1 MINILWSWKKLLV
14 YLLARKLIACR
25 VHRQLNLSRKKW
37 WGGSIICLQLLVLDE
52 KSSEL
57 IILSHIK
64 CVIWVYPKSM
74 IYSLW
79 ITFSLSI
86 LKIGTDFRP
95 LNLNGKRYAVVNSI
109 IKTCFAGLSSSH
121 FSSRVKFLLIHSLLV
136 GSNFYPDKNWN
147 MKISAIWLNNLNLHQ
162 I

>member
-1 MINILWSWKKLLV
+1 MVLEKFYPTRQPRTSL
-14 YLLARKLIACR
+14 
-25 VHRQLNLSRKKW
+25 VHRQLNLSSKNNEVVVLLADACNW
-37 WGGSIICLQLLVLDE
+37 WKIQFTHQYESYNM
-52 KSSEL
+52 KFSY
-57 IILSHIK
+57 
-64 CVIWVYPKSM
+64 VIWVHPRSM
-74 IYSLW
+74 IHSPW

-121 FSSRVKFLLIHSLLV
+121 FSSRVRFLLIHSLLV